1 MYEESTAEM
10 KGRWPIE
17 VGKKYRHYLFISIL
31 ITTISVLAAM
41 ATVTISGQLL
51 KAQMTGNQ
59 ELPDELSSLGHTSF
73 TREPPAN
80 QTFSWQGHR
89 SSSPSSLPDRND
101 TQTAIILIPR
111 SDGGMYNGTLTYHST
126 RPVTP
131 VVWTVVSPTNATAVI
146 PEEFGGMSAD
156 IISLDEGAQVILSA
170 LQDQSTS
177 GSVLFV
183 GDALELV
190 GEEGSIDEPFIITY
204 SLSGEASGRSIVN
217 DLESI
222 SGFNASGV
230 PEN

>member
-1 MYEESTAEM
+1 MYEDSTAKT
-10 KGRWPIE
+10 KGRWSIK
-17 VGKKYRHYLFISIL
+17 VRLFTGIL
-31 ITTISVLAAM
+31 IIFATTAVAAL
-41 ATVTISGQLL
+41 TGSEQLL
-51 KAQMTGNQ
+51 KAQTTGNQ
-59 ELPDELSSLGHTSF
+59 ESDDDEVSGLGDSQF
-73 TREPPAN
+73 TREPPLN

-156 IISLDEGAQVILSA
+156 IISLDERAQVILSA
-170 LQDQSTS
+170 LQEESTS

-190 GEEGSIDEPFIITY
+190 GEEGNINEPFIITY

-222 SGFNASGV
+222 SGFNASGA

>member
-1 MYEESTAEM
+1 MYEDLTAKT
-10 KGRWPIE
+10 KGRWSIK
-17 VGKKYRHYLFISIL
+17 VIHRLFTGIL
-31 ITTISVLAAM
+31 IIFATTAVAAL
-41 ATVTISGQLL
+41 TGSEQLL
-51 KAQMTGNQ
+51 KAQTTGNQ
-59 ELPDELSSLGHTSF
+59 ESDDGDGVSGLGDSQF
-73 TREPPAN
+73 TREPPLN

-156 IISLDEGAQVILSA
+156 IISLDERAQVILSA
-170 LQDQSTS
+170 LQDESTS

>member
-10 KGRWPIE
+10 KGQWPIE
-17 VGKKYRHYLFISIL
+17 VGKRYCNCLFIAIL
-31 ITTISVLAAM
+31 ITTISALAAM
-41 ATVTISGQLL
+41 TTVTSGQLL
-51 KAQMTGNQ
+51 KAQTTNQ
-59 ELPDELSSLGHTSF
+59 ESNDDEVSGLEASQF
-73 TREPPAN
+73 AREPPLN
-80 QTFSWQGHR
+80 QTFIWQGHK
-89 SSSPSSLPDRND
+89 SSSPSLLPDTND

-156 IISLDEGAQVILSA
+156 IISLDERAQVILSE
-170 LQDQSTS
+170 LQDESTS

-183 GDALELV
+183 GDALEFV
-190 GEEGSIDEPFIITY
+190 GEEGSIDEPFLITY

>member
-10 KGRWPIE
+10 KGQRPIE
-17 VGKKYRHYLFISIL
+17 VGKRYCHYLFIAIL
-31 ITTISVLAAM
+31 ITTISALAAM
-41 ATVTISGQLL
+41 ATVTSGQLL
-51 KAQMTGNQ
+51 KAQTTNQ
-59 ELPDELSSLGHTSF
+59 ESNDDEVSGLEASQF
-73 TREPPAN
+73 AREPPLN
-80 QTFSWQGHR
+80 QTFLWQGHK
-89 SSSPSSLPDRND
+89 SSSPSLLPDRND
-101 TQTAIILIPR
+101 TQTAMILIPR

-131 VVWTVVSPTNATAVI
+131 VVWTVVSPTNATAII

-156 IISLDEGAQVILSA
+156 IISLGERAQVILSS
-170 LQDQSTS
+170 LQDESTS

-204 SLSGEASGRSIVN
+204 SLSGEASGRSVVN
-217 DLESI
+217 DLETI
-222 SGFNASGV
+222 SGFNASGA